1 MALMRLDKFLSDQ
14 GVASRKE
21 LKAIIRHGRVSVDG
35 TAVVKPETKI
45 DSDVN
50 KVYLDGDLISYSK
63 YRYFMIDKPCGVVTA
78 TEDKKQKTVLDLLSP
93 EMRRMDLFP
102 VGRLDKDTS
111 GLLILTNDGD
121 FAHRVISPK
130 FSVQKRYYA
139 EVEGEPTEEDEKAFK
154 DGIELRDG
162 LKCRPAELVRLGG
175 NRCEVVLTEGKYH
188 QVRRMLA
195 SVGKPVTVL
204 RRLSIGTLI
213 LDENLGEG
221 RYRELDENDLCKVFS
236 RE

>member
-1 MALMRLDKFLSDQ
+1 MTLMRLDKFLADQ

-21 LKAIIRHGRVSVDG
+21 LRNIIRQGRVGVDG
-35 TAVVKPETKI
+35 KAVTKPETKI
-45 DSDVN
+45 YSDVN
-50 KVYLDGDLISYSK
+50 RVSLDGDIISYSK

-78 TEDKKQKTVLDLLSP
+78 TEDKNQKTVLDLLSP

-111 GLLILTNDGD
+111 GLLLLTNDGD

-139 EVEGEPTEEDEKAFK
+139 EVEGEPTEADEKAFK
-154 DGIELRDG
+154 NGIELRDG
-162 LKCRPAELVRLGG
+162 LKCRPAELVRLGE

-195 SVGKPVTVL
+195 SCGKPVTVL
-204 RRLSIGTLI
+204 RRLSIGALK
-213 LDENLGEG
+213 LDENLEEG
-221 RYRELDENDLCKVFS
+221 GYRELDENDLCKVFS
-236 RE
+236 PE